1 MAFFRNKNNIE
12 DPGMTATE
20 FEIDGLTEREKEIV
34 QLICI
39 GYSNGEISMAL
50 SLSQR
55 TIENH
60 RLRISKKTGCKTIA
74 ELVVFAIRNGVY
86 KL

>member
-1 MAFFRNKNNIE
+1 MAFYQNKDIIE
-12 DPGMTATE
+12 DSIMIRSVLE
-20 FEIDGLTEREKEIV
+20 VDNLTEREKEIV

-39 GYSNGEISMAL
+39 GYSNGEISLKL

-60 RLRISKKTGCKTIA
+60 RLRISKKTGCRTIA

-86 KL
+86 QI